1 MFGAVM
7 RMERKKANHG
17 RSPTQLRK
25 HEKKSTGLSFGNVHP
40 RYNLDLP
47 ARPDALTYSGGV
59 ARSTGVGRGHR
70 SNKSNAGKRVAIIQR
85 KRNNVI
91 QRCEQNQGDSPSA
104 KLPAFDGKT
113 THGILVLDDGTQV
126 ELVSGNGDP
135 RYRNYRNNGH
145 VEQKAALYMRENNKS
160 NAKVYH
166 NNTNGTCGFCNTM
179 TSTFLPKGATLTVV
193 PPADASANNS
203 RAVDYTRTYTGT
215 GNDPKISSKYQGN

>member
-7 RMERKKANHG
+7 RMERKKENHG

-25 HEKKSTGLSFGNVHP
+25 YEKQSTGLSFNNVQP

-113 THGILVLDDGTQV
+113 TRGILVLNDGTQIQFK
-126 ELVSGNGDP
+126 SGSPDP
-135 RYRNYRNNGH
+135 NYKNYIPASH
-145 VEQKAALYMRENNKS
+145 VEGKAAIYMRDNS
-160 NAKVYH
+160 ITQGTVYH
-166 NNTNGTCGFCNTM
+166 NNTNGTCPYCDKM
-179 TSTFLPKGATLTVV
+179 LPTLLEKGSTLTVV
-193 PPADASANNS
+193 PPSNAN
-203 RAVDYTRTYTGT
+203 APTQDWVGTIKTYS
-215 GNDPKISSKYQGN
+215 GNANEPKKPKKP